1 MKFFVL
7 PDSFKGSISSSEFCE
22 IAKNALSKKPDDEV
36 LTYPI
41 CDGGEGSVECL
52 VKIFDGKTF
61 SSKVT
66 DGNLLKR
73 NAVYGYC
80 SDKAFVSV
88 AESSGLAKTMIK
100 DPFVTTTYGMGEQ
113 ILHAKHLGKKKIVL
127 CLGGS
132 STNDGGAGLVKALGG
147 KFFNKSGEDFLP
159 TGGTLKEI
167 DSVDLS
173 DFYKNIEGME
183 FTALCDVT
191 NPLLGP
197 NGCTYVYA
205 PQKGAK
211 TAEKLSELEDNMRVF
226 AEKTAF
232 LGADPTTPGAGAA
245 GGLGDCV
252 IAFLKGKLVRGID
265 FILDSIDFEK
275 IAASSDVI
283 ITGEGKYDASTAY
296 GKAVRGIQDR
306 AERVGKKVYVF
317 CGKNDSADKV
327 FVRELNDPA
336 LSLQENMK
344 NTAENLS
351 KAFDAFYNEIH
362 K

>member
-1 MKFFVL
+1 MKFLVL
-7 PDSFKGSISSSEFCE
+7 PDSFKGSISSSDFCE
-22 IAKNALSKKPDDEV
+22 IAQKTLRKKPDDEV
-36 LTYPI
+36 LSYPI

-52 VKIFDGKTF
+52 IQIFNGKTF

-66 DGNLLKR
+66 DGNLLKKT
-73 NAVYGYC
+73 ALYGYC
-80 SDKAFVSV
+80 ADKAFISV

-100 DPFVTTTYGMGEQ
+100 DPFVTTTCGMGEQ
-113 ILHAKHLGKKKIVL
+113 ILQAKHLGKKKIVL

-147 KFFNKSGEDFLP
+147 KFYNNAGEEFLP

-167 DSVDLS
+167 ATIDLTE
-173 DFYKNIEGME
+173 FYKNIEGME

-211 TAEKLSELEDNMRVF
+211 TAEKLAELEENMRIF
-226 AEKTAF
+226 AERTSF
-232 LGADPTTPGAGAA
+232 LGADPMTPGAGAA
-245 GGLGDCV
+245 GGLGYCV

-265 FILDSIDFEK
+265 FILDSIDFENK
-275 IAASSDVI
+275 AASSDVI

-296 GKAVRGIQDR
+296 GKAVRGIQTR

-317 CGKNDSADKV
+317 CGKNDSSDTA

-336 LSLQENMK
+336 LTLQENMQ
-344 NTAENLS
+344 NTAQNL
-351 KAFDAFYNEIH
+351 KKCLDEFYKEING
-362 K
+362 